1 MYTDI
6 STEQEAAIGLLLC
19 SGSGEATGLSQA
31 QIETI
36 SRILVLCTRFRE
48 SDSNAAF
55 RKVFTIAMETKRE
68 DLVLY
73 CASLVPED
81 FADTLFC
88 MCCETA
94 LAEGRWQDAYGERLA
109 TIGVAL
115 QLDSELIKDII
126 KTYIIRT
133 KWNVEVVG

>member
-1 MYTDI
+1 LYTDI
-6 STEQEAAIGLLLC
+6 ATEQEAAIGLLLC
-19 SGSGEATGLSQA
+19 SGSGEAIGLAQA

-36 SRILVLCTRFRE
+36 SRILVLCNRFRGTDNNE
-48 SDSNAAF
+48 AF
-55 RKVFTIAMETKRE
+55 RKVFTIAMESKRS
-68 DLVLY
+68 DFVLY
-73 CASLVPED
+73 CASLIPEE

-88 MCCETA
+88 MCCEVA
-94 LAEGRWQDAYGERLA
+94 LAEGRWDDAYGERLA

-115 QLDSELIKDII
+115 QLETEDIKSII

>member
-6 STEQEAAIGLLLC
+6 ATEQEAAIALLLC
-19 SGSGEATGLSQA
+19 SGSGEMSGLSQA

-36 SRILVLCTRFRE
+36 SRILVLCTRFR
-48 SDSNAAF
+48 STDSNEAF
-55 RKVFTIAMETKRE
+55 RKVFTIVMETPKA

-73 CASLVPED
+73 CASLISEE

-115 QLDSELIKDII
+115 QLEGELIKDII

>member
-6 STEQEAAIGLLLC
+6 ANEQEAAIGLLLC
-19 SGSGEATGLSQA
+19 SGSGDTTGLAQA

-36 SRILVLCTRFRE
+36 SRILVLCTRFRDT
-48 SDSNAAF
+48 DSNAAF
-55 RKVFTIAMETKRE
+55 RKVFTIALETKKE

-73 CASLVPED
+73 CASLVSEE

-94 LAEGRWQDAYGERLA
+94 LAEGRWLDAYGERLA
-109 TIGVAL
+109 TIGIAL
-115 QLDSELIKDII
+115 QLDGEMIKDII

>member
-1 MYTDI
+1 MYTEI
-6 STEQEAAIGLLLC
+6 ATEQEAAIGLLLC
-19 SGSGEATGLSQA
+19 SGSDEATGLSQA

-36 SRILVLCTRFRE
+36 SRILVLCTRFRGT
-48 SDSNAAF
+48 DSNAAF
-55 RKVFTIAMETKRE
+55 RKVFTIAMETKRA
-68 DLVLY
+68 DFVLY
-73 CASLVPED
+73 CASLVPEE

-94 LAEGRWQDAYGERLA
+94 LAEGRWLDAYGERLA

-115 QLDSELIKDII
+115 QLDGELIKDVI

>member
-1 MYTDI
+1 LYTDI
-6 STEQEAAIGLLLC
+6 ANEQEAAIGLLLC
-19 SGSGEATGLSQA
+19 SGSGDTTGLAQA

-36 SRILVLCTRFRE
+36 SRILVLCTRFRDT
-48 SDSNAAF
+48 DSNAAF
-55 RKVFTIAMETKRE
+55 RKVFTIALETKKE

-73 CASLVPED
+73 CASLVSEE

-94 LAEGRWQDAYGERLA
+94 LAEGRWLDAYGERLA
-109 TIGVAL
+109 TIGIAL
-115 QLDSELIKDII
+115 QLDGEMIKDII

>member
-6 STEQEAAIGLLLC
+6 ATEQEAAIGLLLC
-19 SGSGEATGLSQA
+19 SGSGDSIGLAQA
-31 QIETI
+31 QIETV
-36 SRILVLCTRFRE
+36 SRILVLCSRFRGTDNNE
-48 SDSNAAF
+48 AF
-55 RKVFTIAMETKRE
+55 RKVFTIAMESKRA
-68 DLVLY
+68 DFVLY
-73 CASLVPED
+73 CASMIPEE
-81 FADTLFC
+81 FAGTLFC

-94 LAEGRWQDAYGERLA
+94 LAEGRWDDAYGERLA

-115 QLDSELIKDII
+115 QLDTEDIKSII

>member
-1 MYTDI
+1 VFTDI
-6 STEQEAAIGLLLC
+6 ATEQEAAIGLLLC
-19 SGSGEATGLSQA
+19 SGSGEAAGLSQA

-36 SRILVLCTRFRE
+36 SRILVLCTRFRGT
-48 SDSNAAF
+48 DSNEAF
-55 RKVFTIAMETKRE
+55 RKVFIIARETQRE
-68 DLVLY
+68 DMVLY
-73 CASLVPED
+73 CASLVPEE

-115 QLDSELIKDII
+115 QLESELIKDII
-126 KTYIIRT
+126 RTYIIRT